1 MYCISNCI
9 TIKRYIINV
18 LITTRCKT
26 CTSGHAIL
34 SSMTEDEEEDVSS
47 YWKSKHYTALRGELA
62 VEEAAY
68 LSEDK
73 LKNELSER

>member
-1 MYCISNCI
+1 
-9 TIKRYIINV
+9 
-18 LITTRCKT
+18 
-26 CTSGHAIL
+26 
-34 SSMTEDEEEDVSS
+34 MTEDEEEDVSS

-73 LKNELSER
+73 LKNELSERWQASNKMGWPAKGTSVSWNVVQKPEGT